1 MARQENASY
10 EGQRQRS
17 SKQVTALDIYPVGA
31 IFLTMD
37 ARNPAEYFGGKWELL
52 APGRTLV
59 CVDTSQDEFNAP
71 EKTGGANGNNYT
83 HAHTTRDH
91 VLTTDE
97 MPAHYHNNGFN
108 VGVLCLGAAGSV
120 PNVFASAS
128 QNVGFSFQQNG
139 GWYYNFDKGM
149 VYTSNYAGGNW
160 GHNHGT
166 VTDTIQYIS
175 ALQPFMTCYMWKRT
189 A

>member
-71 EKTGGANGNNYT
+71 EKPVVLMVIII
-83 HAHTTRDH
+83 HMHTLR
-91 VLTTDE
+91 
-97 MPAHYHNNGFN
+97 
-108 VGVLCLGAAGSV
+108 
-120 PNVFASAS
+120 
-128 QNVGFSFQQNG
+128 
-139 GWYYNFDKGM
+139 
-149 VYTSNYAGGNW
+149 
-160 GHNHGT
+160 GT
-166 VTDTIQYIS
+166 
-175 ALQPFMTCYMWKRT
+175 MC
-189 A
+189 